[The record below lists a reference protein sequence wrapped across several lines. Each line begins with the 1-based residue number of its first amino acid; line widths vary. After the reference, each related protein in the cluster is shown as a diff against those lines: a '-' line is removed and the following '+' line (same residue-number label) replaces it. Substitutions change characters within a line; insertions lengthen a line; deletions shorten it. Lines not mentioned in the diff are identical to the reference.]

1 VTGDIESEAR
11 PGTAPNLEARV
22 EYDGGPP
29 SDFTGSTAAGPV
41 LASRRRGFRW
51 WLLWT
56 WLVVLIASAAAV
68 AALSGAGDGDVPD
81 GEARRGQG
89 SAAAVSPACRG
100 AWAAA
105 AGTARADRSV
115 RDLDGAIQVCTSLA
129 EWRGAAQAHPRA
141 LGGAGA
147 MARLKARCRASEA
160 LGGTALCGRLPD

>member
-1 VTGDIESEAR
+1 VTGDNESEAR
-11 PGTAPNLEARV
+11 PGPPPNPEARV
-22 EYDGGPP
+22 EDDSGPS
-29 SDFTGSTAAGPV
+29 SDLAGPTAGPV
-41 LASRRRGFRW
+41 VSSRRRGFRW

-56 WLVVLIASAAAV
+56 WLVVLIACAAAV
-68 AALSGAGDGDVPD
+68 AALSGAEDEEVPD

-129 EWRGAAQAHPRA
+129 EWRGAARAHPRA
-141 LGGAGA
+141 LGGADA
-147 MARLKARCRASEA
+147 MVRLKARCRASEA
-160 LGGTALCGRLPD
+160 LGGTALCGRLSD